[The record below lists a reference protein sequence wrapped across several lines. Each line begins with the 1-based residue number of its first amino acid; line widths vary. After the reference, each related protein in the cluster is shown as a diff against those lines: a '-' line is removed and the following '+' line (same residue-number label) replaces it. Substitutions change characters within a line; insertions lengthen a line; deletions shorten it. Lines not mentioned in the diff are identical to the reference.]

1 MKEMDIKGKVWTF
14 GDDINTDLI
23 FPNKYKHYVVDD
35 IPKSAL
41 YAMVGVDPEFP
52 TKISKGDIVAAGKN
66 FGCGSSRE
74 YAPLSLKYAGI
85 SAVIAKSFGR
95 IFFRNSVNIGLIPL
109 ICEEADKIKTGD
121 QVSIHFADGEIVNE
135 TTGDKYKF
143 KPLPDFLFKILEC
156 GGLIEFG
163 KIQLKQTVEV

>member
-1 MKEMDIKGKVWTF
+1 MSEMDIKGKVWTF

-23 FPNKYKHYVVDD
+23 FPNKYKHYVIDD
-35 IPKSAL
+35 IPKSGQ
-41 YAMVGVDPEFP
+41 YAMVGIDPEFP
-52 TKISKGDIVAAGKN
+52 TRISKGDIVAAGKN

-121 QVSIHFADGEIVNE
+121 LVSINFVEGKVYNE
-135 TTGDKYKF
+135 TNNDHYKF
-143 KPLPDFLFKILEC
+143 KPIPDFLFRILEC

-163 KIQLKQTVEV
+163 KIQLKLSEED